1 VREIGGSGLLKA
13 LGPGFRRDERILLIA
28 SAALALAG
36 CASPRVQEPL
46 APPAGFAGS
55 RVEADAFVV
64 RDGARLAMR
73 SWAPLD
79 RPPDVVIVALHGVND
94 SSAAWRLA
102 GPWWAERGAATYA
115 YDQRGF
121 GRSPGRGVWPGD
133 LIQDDLRDVVDLV
146 RARHPGLPVVVVGE
160 SMGGAVGIA
169 AFASDDPPQAD
180 RLVLL
185 GPAVWG
191 WSSQNLLNRTSL
203 WVTARV
209 AGSYAVEPPEWATR
223 DVLAS
228 DNWIEL
234 IRSGRDPAF
243 VRATRF
249 DVLHGLVDLMEVA
262 ARDLGRTGL
271 PTLLLY
277 GAHDDLVP
285 KPAMRRALER
295 AGDAPDLRTGWYAEG
310 RHILNRDLQATVVF
324 ADVLAFARDPSAP
337 LPSGVPEVLPR
348 LRSR

>member
-1 VREIGGSGLLKA
+1 
-13 LGPGFRRDERILLIA
+13 
-28 SAALALAG
+28 
-36 CASPRVQEPL
+36 
-46 APPAGFAGS
+46 
-55 RVEADAFVV
+55 
-64 RDGARLAMR
+64 
-73 SWAPLD
+73 
-79 RPPDVVIVALHGVND
+79 
-94 SSAAWRLA
+94 
-102 GPWWAERGAATYA
+102 
-115 YDQRGF
+115 
-121 GRSPGRGVWPGD
+121 VWPGE
-133 LIQDDLRDVVDLV
+133 LMQDDLHDVVDLV

-169 AFASDDPPQAD
+169 AFASDDPPAAD

-191 WSSQNLLNRTSL
+191 WSSQNLLNRVSL

-209 AGSYAVEPPEWATR
+209 AGTYAVEPPEWATR

-243 VRATRF
+243 ITATRF
-249 DVLHGLVDLMEVA
+249 DVVHGLVDLMEVA
-262 ARDLGRTGL
+262 SRDLGRTGV

-285 KPAMRRALER
+285 KSAMRRALER
-295 AGDAPDLRTGWYAEG
+295 AGAAPSLRTAWYEDG
-310 RHILNRDLQATVVF
+310 RHLLNRDLFAVTVF
-324 ADVLAFARDPSAP
+324 ADVLAFARDPSAD
-337 LPSGVPEVLPR
+337 LPSAAPPVPPQ

>member
-1 VREIGGSGLLKA
+1 VTA
-13 LGPGFRRDERILLIA
+13 T
-28 SAALALAG
+28 LALAA
-36 CASPRVQEPL
+36 CAQPEVQTRLTPPVDFTGPRMEP
-46 APPAGFAGS
+46 
-55 RVEADAFVV
+55 DAFVV
-64 RDGARLAMR
+64 RDGARLTMR
-73 SWAPLD
+73 SWAPSG
-79 RPPDVVIVALHGVND
+79 RAPDVVLVALHGIND

-102 GPWWAERGAATYA
+102 GPWWAERGATTYA

-121 GRSPGRGVWPGD
+121 GRSPGRGVWPGP
-133 LIQDDLRDVVDLV
+133 LMQDDLRDVVDLV

-169 AFASDDPPQAD
+169 AFASTRPPAAD

-191 WSSQNLLNRTSL
+191 WSSQSWLNRASL

-209 AGSYAVEPPEWATR
+209 AGTYAVEPPEWATR

-228 DNWIEL
+228 DNLIEL

-243 VRATRF
+243 ITATRF
-249 DVLHGLVDLMEVA
+249 DVVHGLVDLMETA
-262 ARDLGRTGL
+262 ARDLGQTGV

-277 GAHDDLVP
+277 GADDDLVP
-285 KPAMRRALER
+285 KPALRRALER
-295 AGDAPDLRTGWYAEG
+295 AGPAPDLRTGWYREG
-310 RHILNRDLQATVVF
+310 RHLLNRDLSAVTVF
-324 ADVLAFARDPSAP
+324 ADVLAFARDPEAP
-337 LPSGVPEVLPR
+337 LPSGAPPVLPE

>member
-1 VREIGGSGLLKA
+1 M
-13 LGPGFRRDERILLIA
+13 
-28 SAALALAG
+28 AALALSA
-36 CASPRVQEPL
+36 CASPLVQAPL
-46 APPAGFAGS
+46 TPPAEFPGP
-55 RVEADAFVV
+55 RVDADAFVV

-73 SWAPLD
+73 AWAPAD
-79 RPPDVVIVALHGVND
+79 RAPDVVIVALHGIND

-102 GPWWAERGAATYA
+102 GPWWAERGAVTYG

-121 GRSPGRGVWPGD
+121 GRSPGRGVWPGR
-133 LIQDDLRDVVDLV
+133 LLQDDLRDVVDLA

-169 AFASDDPPQAD
+169 AFASDDPPKAD

-185 GPAVWG
+185 APAVWG
-191 WSSQNLLNRTSL
+191 WSSQNVLNRASL
-203 WVTARV
+203 WVAARV
-209 AGSYAVEPPEWATR
+209 AGAYAVEPPDWATR

-243 VRATRF
+243 LTATRF
-249 DVLHGLVDLMEVA
+249 DVVHGLVDLMEVGS
-262 ARDLGRTGL
+262 RDLGRTRV

-295 AGDAPDLRTGWYAEG
+295 AGAAPDLRTGWYEDG
-310 RHILNRDLQATVVF
+310 RHLLNRDLFAVTVF
-324 ADVLAFARDPSAP
+324 GDVLSFARDPGAP
-337 LPSGVPEVLPR
+337 LPSGAPPVLPA
-348 LRSR
+348 LRGSR